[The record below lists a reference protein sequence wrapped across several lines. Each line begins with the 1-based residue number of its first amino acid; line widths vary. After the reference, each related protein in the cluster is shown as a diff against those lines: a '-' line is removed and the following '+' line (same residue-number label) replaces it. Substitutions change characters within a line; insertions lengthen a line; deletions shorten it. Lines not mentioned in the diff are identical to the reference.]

1 MVRAVASY
9 DGAMDSLAIDGSH
22 LAYESAGQGPAV
34 VLCHAGIAD
43 HRMWAHQ
50 AAALANTYRVVIYDW
65 RGVGASGPA
74 RGDFAHHEDLLALLD
89 GLDVDRA
96 VLVGA
101 SMGAGY
107 ALDAALAA
115 PERVAG
121 LVLISPGLSGH
132 RWPASF
138 AEAARQALGGAVP
151 PERLDAYR
159 QGAGEQ
165 VLEADVAAMAE
176 AQARFTVAGPTRG
189 ADEVAPEVWA
199 LATKMLR
206 GIFAREWAERPDLDR
221 EAHPPAAGRLGE
233 VVAPALVVNG
243 RLDVPEIQALADLV
257 VAAIPGARRIDLPD
271 AAHLAPV
278 ERAEE
283 VTAAIGAFVSEVGW

>member
-1 MVRAVASY
+1 
-9 DGAMDSLAIDGSH
+9 MDSLAIDGSH

-50 AAALANTYRVVIYDW
+50 AAALADGHRVVVYDW

-96 VLVGA
+96 VLMGA

-107 ALDAALAA
+107 ALDVALAD

-121 LVLISPGLSGH
+121 LVLVSPGLSGH

-138 AEAARQALGGAVP
+138 GEAARQALGGVVP

-159 QGAGEQ
+159 QGAAEQ
-165 VLEADVAAMAE
+165 VLEADVAAMAD
-176 AQARFTVAGPTRG
+176 AQARFTVAGPTRDAEDVDAG
-189 ADEVAPEVWA
+189 TWT

-221 EAHPPAAGRLGE
+221 EADPTAADRLGE

-271 AAHLAPV
+271 TAHLSPV

-283 VTAAIGAFVSEVGW
+283 VTAAIGAFLTELGW

>member
-1 MVRAVASY
+1 MGASY
-9 DGAMDSLAIDGSH
+9 GGAMDSLAIDGSH
-22 LAYESAGQGPAV
+22 LAYESAGRGPAV

-50 AAALANTYRVVIYDW
+50 AASLADSYRVVVYDW

-107 ALDAALAA
+107 ALDVALAD
-115 PERVAG
+115 PGRVAG
-121 LVLISPGLSGH
+121 LVLVSPGLSGH

-138 AEAARQALGGAVP
+138 GEAARQALGGVVP

-159 QGAGEQ
+159 QGVAEQ
-165 VLEADVAAMAE
+165 VLEADVAAMAD
-176 AQARFTVAGPTRG
+176 AQARFTVAGPTRDAEDVDAG
-189 ADEVAPEVWA
+189 TWT
-199 LATKMLR
+199 LATEMLR

-221 EAHPPAAGRLGE
+221 EADPTAAGRLGE
-233 VVAPALVVNG
+233 VVAQVLVVNG
-243 RLDVPEIQALADLV
+243 QLDVPEIQALADLV
-257 VAAIPGARRIDLPD
+257 VAGVPGARRADLPD
-271 AAHLAPV
+271 AAHLSPV
-278 ERAEE
+278 EHPEE
-283 VTAAIGAFVSEVGW
+283 VTAAIDAFLSEEGW

>member
-1 MVRAVASY
+1 
-9 DGAMDSLAIDGSH
+9 MDSLAIDGSH
-22 LAYESAGQGPAV
+22 LAFESAGQGPAV
-34 VLCHAGIAD
+34 VFCHAGIAD

-50 AAALANTYRVVIYDW
+50 AAALANSYRVVVYDW

-89 GLDVDRA
+89 GLGVDRA

-107 ALDAALAA
+107 ALDVALAD
-115 PERVAG
+115 PGRVAG
-121 LVLISPGLSGH
+121 LVLVSPGLSGY

-138 AEAARQALGGAVP
+138 GEAARQALGGAVP

-165 VLEADVAAMAE
+165 VLEVDVAAMAE

-189 ADEVAPEVWA
+189 ADAVDAQVWA
-199 LATKMLR
+199 LATEMLR

-221 EAHPPAAGRLGE
+221 EADPPAADRLGE

-243 RLDVPEIQALADLV
+243 QLDVPEIQALADLV

-271 AAHLAPV
+271 AAHLSPV

-283 VTAAIGAFVSEVGW
+283 VTAAIGAFLTELGW